1 MVEDKETTCADDLW
15 AYIEAHKDEVE
26 DLEEYARK
34 RGLKTTAQ
42 NALSKIYLF
51 LIPSH
56 EQNGMR
62 QFWR

>member
-1 MVEDKETTCADDLW
+1 MASSQTRTVKVLSEEDKETACADDLW

-42 NALSKIYLF
+42 NAL
-51 LIPSH
+51 
-56 EQNGMR
+56 
-62 QFWR
+62 